1 MQESLDKTRRLLLK
15 LMGGVGLA
23 ATTPLSMATPNPA
36 AEPITKPIPVSG
48 ERLPVIG
55 LGTSRVFNVFRE
67 GEALDRLREVVRILA
82 SMENS
87 LLDTSPMYG
96 EAERV
101 AGDLVTQLGVRKR
114 LFFATKVWTEGR
126 QAGIEQMQDSLQLL
140 DTKTIDLMQIH
151 NLVDWQTQY
160 ETLLDWKERGI
171 IRYLGITHYHA
182 SAHDDVIRVMNKV
195 PLDFLQ
201 INYSLAEPESEQKVL
216 PLARDKGIAVIA
228 NRPFARGALFRA
240 TKGRELPAWAAEI
253 DCRTWAQF
261 FLKFVVSHPAITCAI
276 PATSKPEHMLDNQL
290 AGTGKLPDAAMRE
303 RMRALI

>member
-1 MQESLDKTRRLLLK
+1 MHIPFDPKRRQLLTL
-15 LMGGVGLA
+15 LGGIGLA
-23 ATTPLSMATPNPA
+23 TASPLLSAVQKVKITPN
-36 AEPITKPIPVSG
+36 TKPIPTSG

-67 GEALDRLREVVRILA
+67 GEALDNLREVVRILG
-82 SMENS
+82 SVENS
-87 LLDTSPMYG
+87 MLDTSPMYG

-101 AGDLVTQLGVRKR
+101 AGELVSELGVRDR

-140 DTKTIDLMQIH
+140 ETKTIDLMQIH

-160 ETLLDWKERGI
+160 KTLRDWKEQGI

-201 INYSLAEPESEQKVL
+201 INYSLAEPEAGHKVL
-216 PLARDKGIAVIA
+216 PLAREKGIAVIA

-240 TKGRELPAWAAEI
+240 TKDRNLPDWAGEI
-253 DCRTWAQF
+253 QCQTWAQF
-261 FLKFVVSHPAITCAI
+261 FLKFVVSHPAITCTI
-276 PATSKPEHMLDNQL
+276 PATSKPKHMLDNQL
-290 AGTGKLPDAAMRE
+290 AGTGVLPDEATRE
-303 RMRALI
+303 RMRTVL